1 MQTLND
7 PTTTEITSQL
17 FQEFCKVVDVAA
29 VGLLAI
35 PPYIVRIADEEPEL
49 LGEARKYFNRA
60 FRLPSL
66 WVAMLAVGRGSASPH
81 VLGCTERDRKQ
92 LLALTKTDQEKMLAE
107 GVEVYI
113 GENDHVVRRLDEMS
127 ERERQQIIG
136 AARLRSLD
144 EQHVYF
150 DQRQREGDLD
160 KMTAKQRLAAINR
173 ILRGAT
179 KLTFREKEIKKFL

>member
-107 GVEVYI
+107 GV
-113 GENDHVVRRLDEMS
+113 
-127 ERERQQIIG
+127 
-136 AARLRSLD
+136 
-144 EQHVYF
+144 
-150 DQRQREGDLD
+150 
-160 KMTAKQRLAAINR
+160 
-173 ILRGAT
+173 
-179 KLTFREKEIKKFL
+179 

>member
-1 MQTLND
+1 
-7 PTTTEITSQL
+7 
-17 FQEFCKVVDVAA
+17 
-29 VGLLAI
+29 
-35 PPYIVRIADEEPEL
+35 
-49 LGEARKYFNRA
+49 
-60 FRLPSL
+60 
-66 WVAMLAVGRGSASPH
+66 
-81 VLGCTERDRKQ
+81 
-92 LLALTKTDQEKMLAE
+92 
-107 GVEVYI
+107 
-113 GENDHVVRRLDEMS
+113 MS